1 MIMNMG
7 GMKDQQGTVGS
18 WKQMTNQ
25 RRQEGE
31 GVGFILT
38 EKSNR
43 GHDVE
48 IPQADGQESL
58 LDRATR
64 T

>member
-18 WKQMTNQ
+18 RKQMTNQ
-25 RRQEGE
+25 RRQEDE